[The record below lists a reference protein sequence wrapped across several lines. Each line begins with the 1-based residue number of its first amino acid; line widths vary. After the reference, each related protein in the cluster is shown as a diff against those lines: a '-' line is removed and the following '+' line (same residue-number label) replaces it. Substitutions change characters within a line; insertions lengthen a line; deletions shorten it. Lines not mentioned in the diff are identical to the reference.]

1 LVIPEQENAQIAP
14 DLSGDAVH
22 IIRSYVASGGG
33 LIINADNERGAG
45 VASFL
50 SRVFGISVTEGANPG
65 TTTKQG
71 AAAGTA
77 FASGPATL
85 PREHGTNYMTGLSV
99 RRRSTQAR
107 TRRS

>member
-33 LIINADNERGAG
+33 LIINADNEHGAG

-65 TTTKQG
+65 TTTRRG
-71 AAAGTA
+71 PRRVRPSPAGRRL
-77 FASGPATL
+77 SP
-85 PREHGTNYMTGLSV
+85 ENNGTNYMTGLSV